1 MGPCHCLIDQGLT
14 VTGNGHQ
21 RMSRYIRPGNRSQ
34 LHELGQLAV
43 QPPQGRKECST
54 LETNVELT
62 GWNGVVS
69 TYRLPRPIFAGVML
83 LQAARSWRSQVKTV
97 VRDSPRSRNVQR
109 DV

>member
-1 MGPCHCLIDQGLT
+1 MDQGLT

-54 LETNVELT
+54 LETKVELT

-69 TYRLPRPIFAGVML
+69 TYRLPRPIFAGARL
-83 LQAARSWRSQVKTV
+83 LQTARSWRSQVKTV
-97 VRDSPRSRNVQR
+97 VRDSPRSRNVQG